1 MKLSKLSPDLKKEL
15 NIRKQRFAESIKKK
29 GLEFF
34 CENNFKNDFA
44 SVLLFSEFISSSITK
59 NPEILIE
66 LIKSKDLTKSYEK
79 KNEYNKKFKKSILK
93 ISSQQELKNI
103 LYAVKLREMI
113 RIAWRDLTFKAPLE
127 ETLKDLSNLA
137 EACVNTGISFLYD
150 KLSTIYGTP
159 FSKNGEKQKIIVLG
173 MGKLG
178 AGELNFS
185 SDIDLI
191 FVYPKEGKTKSLAKS
206 IYNQEFFTK
215 LCINFLRLFDLTG
228 NSTNLFRLDIRLRP
242 FGENGP
248 LVMNLSAM
256 KEYYQ
261 THGREWERYALIKAR
276 PIAGD
281 IKAGYKLL
289 KILNPFI
296 YCRYFDYGTFDSF
309 REMKKRIAFQVKKKK
324 YKNNIKHGPGGI
336 REIEFFGQIFQMLR
350 GGVEPELQE
359 LKILKVLD
367 ILRKRDR
374 ITRKTNRTLKKAYIF
389 LRMTENRLQE
399 YADLQTHDLPQK
411 HNDKLRL
418 ALSMKFD
425 TWDDFFIVLG
435 KHTKEVHKCFN
446 SLFVFEKKKIQ
457 TDESNNLKY
466 LWENIND
473 LHGINTINSISGFKN
488 PDNIIRV
495 LRILKL
501 HRNTEKLT
509 NKGKNL
515 LNELVPIIIKNAS
528 KQKNCEL
535 VLTRLIDLIITIER
549 RTCYLSLFL
558 EKPEVVETL
567 AKLAQKS
574 SWIISFLSNHPALL
588 DQLLDKK
595 ILYISSDKDLLKKEL
610 NRRMAQI
617 PESDFEFQLEELC
630 VFKQINT
637 LHVAVADISQN
648 YPLMKVS
655 NCLTYIAETIL
666 NKVIEIVWNKL
677 AKKYGSPTSSKSYDA
692 ETCGFAAIAYGKLGG
707 IELGYN
713 SDIDLV
719 FIHAGSSGKTGQGK
733 KNIKK
738 SDFYT
743 LLGQRIIT
751 ALTLP
756 TSAGTLYKTDM
767 RLRPSGRA
775 GMVVSHIN
783 AFKEYITNQ
792 AWTWEHQAIVRA
804 RPVNGDKNLQNSFN
818 EIRKKI
824 LMLKRDDKILKKEV
838 RLMRER
844 IREEHLRPV
853 KEMFDLKQ
861 EKGGI
866 VDIEFL
872 VQYLILKKSH
882 YYPILTTWTDNVRLI
897 ETLAKQNILS
907 QQHAKFLKKSYL
919 ILRKS
924 LHLLNLKEKREKI
937 PLDDFF
943 ETSKKIYLIYKE
955 NLYNNGKSI

>member
-66 LIKSKDLTKSYEK
+66 LIKSKDLTKSYQE
-79 KNEYNKKFKKSILK
+79 KNEYEKKFKKNLLK
-93 ISSQQELKNI
+93 TSSKQELKNI
-103 LYAVKLREMI
+103 LCTVKLREMI

-137 EACVNTGISFLYD
+137 EVCVNTGISFLYD
-150 KLSTIYGTP
+150 KLCTVYGTP

-178 AGELNFS
+178 ARELNFS
-185 SDIDLI
+185 SDVDLI
-191 FVYPKEGKTKSLAKS
+191 FVYPKEGKTKGQGKS
-206 IYNQEFFTK
+206 ILNQEFFTK
-215 LCINFLRLFDLTG
+215 LCINFLKLFDSTG
-228 NSTNLFRLDIRLRP
+228 NTINLFRLDIRLRP

-248 LVMNLSAM
+248 LIMNSSAM

-276 PIAGD
+276 PVAGD
-281 IKAGYKLL
+281 IKEGYKLL

-296 YCRYFDYGTFDSF
+296 YCRYFDYGTFASF
-309 REMKKRIAFQVKKKK
+309 REMKKKISLQVKKKK
-324 YKNNIKHGPGGI
+324 FKNNIKHGTGGI
-336 REIEFFGQIFQMLR
+336 REIEFLGQIFQMLR

-367 ILRKRDR
+367 ILRKRGD
-374 ITRKTNRTLKKAYIF
+374 ITRKANRALKKAYIF

-411 HNDKLRL
+411 YHDKLRL
-418 ALSMKFD
+418 ALSMNFD
-425 TWDDFFIVLG
+425 TWDNFFAELN
-435 KHTKEVHKCFN
+435 KHTEKVHQCFN
-446 SLFVFEKKKIQ
+446 SLFVFQKKEIQ
-457 TDESNNLKY
+457 TDEINNLKY
-466 LWENIND
+466 LWKHIND
-473 LHGINTINSISGFKN
+473 LHDVNTVNTISEFKN
-488 PDNIIRV
+488 PDKIIRL
-495 LRILKL
+495 LRILKH

-509 NKGKNL
+509 IKGRNL

-528 KQKNCEL
+528 KQKNSEI
-535 VLTRLIDLIITIER
+535 VLTRLIDLVITIER

-558 EKPEVVETL
+558 EKPKVVETL

-574 SWIISFLSNHPALL
+574 SWIISFLSNHPTLL

-595 ILYISSDKDLLKKEL
+595 ILYISSDKYLLKKEL

-630 VFKQINT
+630 VFKQIHT

-648 YPLMKVS
+648 YPLMRVS
-655 NCLTYIAETIL
+655 DCLTYIAETIL
-666 NKVIEIVWNKL
+666 NKVVEIVWNKL
-677 AKKYGSPTSSKSYDA
+677 AEKYGSPTSSKSYDA

-713 SDIDLV
+713 SDMDLV
-719 FIHAGSSGKTGQGK
+719 FIHAGSSGQTKQGK

-751 ALTLP
+751 ALTMH

-767 RLRPSGRA
+767 RLRPSGRS
-775 GMVVSHIN
+775 GMIVSHIN
-783 AFKEYITNQ
+783 AFKEYITKQ

-804 RPVNGDKNLQNSFN
+804 RPINGDKNLQNSFN
-818 EIRKKI
+818 KIRKKI

-838 RLMRER
+838 RLMRKR
-844 IREEHLRPV
+844 IREEHLKPE
-853 KEMFDLKQ
+853 KKMFDLKQ
-861 EKGGI
+861 GEGGI
-866 VDIEFL
+866 IDIEFL
-872 VQYLILKKSH
+872 VQYLVLKESH
-882 YYPILTTWTDNVRLI
+882 YYPVLTTWTDNVRLI
-897 ETLAKQNILS
+897 ETLAKKDILS
-907 QQHAKFLKKSYL
+907 QKHAKYLKKSYL
-919 ILRKS
+919 LLRKS
-924 LHLLNLKEKREKI
+924 LHLLNLKEKRAKVS
-937 PLDDFF
+937 LNDFF

-955 NLYNNGKSI
+955 NLYNTKI